1 MSDARTDTSSLFAPP
16 ITPLPHTQEP
26 GAKRNLPT
34 EIGEVVV
41 HPVPVD
47 CVLGNWVDTG
57 DCSKT
62 CGGGLRE
69 QAKPVL
75 VATDFDG
82 KECDTELNRLVACNE
97 QACPVDCVVGKWTND
112 GVCDK
117 VRPCDVCDAC
127 GGVVSF
133 YMLRA

>member
-1 MSDARTDTSSLFAPP
+1 MVRWLRGRDVQPP
-16 ITPLPHTQEP
+16 SHPHYPLPHTQEP
-26 GAKRNLPT
+26 GAKRNLPA

-47 CVLGNWVDTG
+47 CVLGNFVNTG

-62 CGGGLRE
+62 CGGGLQE
-69 QAKPVL
+69 QAKHQVL

-82 KECDTELNRLVACNE
+82 KECDTELSRVVSCNE

-117 VRPCDVCDAC
+117 VRTRDVRHVRW
-127 GGVVSF
+127 GS
-133 YMLRA
+133 